1 MKFALFSGCT
11 VQTEQYG
18 YELSARAVLPRF
30 GVELVDLKGAG
41 CCGFLSSRVS
51 SPLTAKY
58 LTTRNMALA
67 EKLGLDIL
75 ALCNS
80 CHLSFSEVKRHLE
93 RDEDL
98 RNVINSAL
106 AVEGLKYSGESEVYH
121 ILEVLH
127 DMVGVDKIADAVI
140 RPLKNL
146 KLAAHPGC
154 HIFRPTDLKRPDDG
168 EDPKKLDELIRALGA
183 KAPDYPEKLD
193 CCGSSIY
200 AAQEKASLLIAGSKL
215 KAVRDHGFDGLVT
228 VCPLCFKIF
237 DGKQSAMRGLIGDET
252 LDVPVFYYT
261 QLLGFS
267 LGISPEK
274 LGIPF
279 NVSSADMVL
288 T

>member
-1 MKFALFSGCT
+1 MKYALFPGCT

-18 YELSARAVLPRF
+18 YELSAREVLPRF

-58 LTTRNMALA
+58 LTARNLALA

-75 ALCNS
+75 PLCNS

-93 RDEDL
+93 RDEEL
-98 RNVINSAL
+98 RKVINSTL
-106 AVEGLKYSGESEVYH
+106 AIEGLEYSGESEVYH
-121 ILEVLH
+121 IIEVLH
-127 DMVGVDKIADAVI
+127 DQVGVDKIADAVN

-154 HIFRPTDLKRPDDG
+154 HAFRPTDLKRPDDG

-183 KAPDYPEKLD
+183 EAPDYPEKLD
-193 CCGSSIY
+193 CCGSSIST
-200 AAQEKASLLIAGSKL
+200 AQEKASLLIAGSKL
-215 KAVRDHGFDGLVT
+215 KAVRDRGFDGLVT
-228 VCPLCFKIF
+228 VCPLCFKIL
-237 DGKQSAMRGLIGDET
+237 DGKQSAMRSLMGDET

-274 LGIPF
+274 LGLHLNLSP
-279 NVSSADMVL
+279 VEGLLS
-288 T
+288 